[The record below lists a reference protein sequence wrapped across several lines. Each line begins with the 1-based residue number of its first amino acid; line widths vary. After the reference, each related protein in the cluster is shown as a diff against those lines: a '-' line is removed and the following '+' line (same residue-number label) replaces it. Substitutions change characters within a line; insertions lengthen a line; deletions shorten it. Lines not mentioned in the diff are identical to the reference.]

1 MIFVPKIWDIRTHLD
16 EQIERLKPNTYDR
29 NMYTEMQYSLIAN
42 FRGIA
47 NSMFIKIELSS
58 TFPDPIYSGL

>member
-47 NSMFIKIELSS
+47 NSMCIK
-58 TFPDPIYSGL
+58 T